1 MKKHLNRAVNLALL
15 MLFSF
20 SLMTLVVRC
29 LGCTVQPAFYLWV
42 ALLCIS
48 TWLTTCTRNG
58 MWVGL
63 PLSALLLF
71 GASRFFPSD
80 LSQQLNDVFDR
91 LTGAYMEQ
99 ILFPGE
105 KYNYLNAASEHS
117 LLLLFLTFLLA
128 SYMGA
133 AISSR
138 SGRVGLSLLGSVPFF
153 ITCLAVT
160 VRPPVLS
167 VLGMLLFW
175 FLLSAGG
182 SHFDEESNAYL
193 RILGVLLPLSLLLS
207 LLLVYIKPDE
217 YEYVPERTDINTT
230 LDQWLQSLDSWLN
243 KLPTGERL
251 SEPDAALPS
260 TEIEDESTESLPQRP
275 PVPWQDQRGDM
286 DLTKSLDRSEL
297 EKTLLQIRA
306 EQAGSIYLRTVS
318 YGEYLG
324 TGWAQTEE
332 GLTVPSLP
340 FTAYALGQYG
350 SPERTLSI
358 RSLQES
364 VYRYI
369 PYFSEEEGGYDSF
382 VPSRMQNSYTV
393 SYRLFPDSFDALQ
406 IPAAYAES
414 EAGYRAFAHEYYTR
428 LPASTRDA
436 LQAICEENGLYA
448 GMNDPVTQVASFVQR
463 TGTYTL
469 QTAPYP
475 SDDYAIYF
483 LTTAQEGYCV
493 HFATAAVVLYRY
505 LGIPARITE
514 GFLIEAS
521 AGRYCDVKGYQA
533 HAWVEIYRDGVG
545 WLPVEVT
552 GQSGLD
558 TDALGAG
565 ETPPSS
571 FENSPEDSQTEV
583 TPLETT
589 TTEAP
594 PLPVGLLTQSTT
606 DTASSTGTGSA
617 VRILL
622 SVLLLILLVSA
633 LPLRR
638 MVILSLR
645 NRRFEQKDTRKAVI
659 AMYRT
664 ALEAERYG
672 AELPEQL
679 LQSAERAAF
688 SQHAI
693 SAEEVEACRDQL
705 YILLKSSYLKQNT
718 WQKLRFKFLHALL

>member
-1 MKKHLNRAVNLALL
+1 MNKHLNRAVNLALL
-15 MLFSF
+15 LLFSF
-20 SLMTLVVRC
+20 SLITLVVRC

-42 ALLCIS
+42 GLLCIS
-48 TWLTTCTRNG
+48 TWFTTCTRNG
-58 MWVGL
+58 MWIGL

-105 KYNYLNAASEHS
+105 KYSYLNAASEHS
-117 LLLLFLTFLLA
+117 LLLLFLTFLLS

-160 VRPPVLS
+160 VRPPVFS

-182 SHFDEESNAYL
+182 SHFDEESKAYL

-207 LLLVYIKPDE
+207 LLLVTIKPDE
-217 YEYVPERTDINTT
+217 YEYTPERTDINTT
-230 LDQWLQSLDSWLN
+230 LDQWLQNLDSWLN
-243 KLPTGERL
+243 KLPIGERL
-251 SEPDAALPS
+251 SEPDAVLPS
-260 TEIEDESTESLPQRP
+260 TEIEDENAEGLSETP
-275 PVPWQDQRGDM
+275 PVPWQNQRGDM

-297 EKTLLQIRA
+297 DKTLFQVRT

-340 FTAYALGQYG
+340 FTAYSLKQYG
-350 SPERTLSI
+350 SPERTLNI
-358 RSLQES
+358 RALQEN

-382 VPSRMQNSYTV
+382 IPSRMQSSYTV
-393 SYRLFPDSFDALQ
+393 NYRLFPDSFETLQ
-406 IPAAYAES
+406 IPPAYAES

-436 LQAICEENGLYA
+436 LQTICEENGLSA
-448 GMNDPVTQVASFVQR
+448 NMGDLVTQVASFVQR
-463 TGTYTL
+463 AGTYSL

-483 LTTAQEGYCV
+483 LTAAREGYCV

-514 GFLIEAS
+514 GFLIETT

-565 ETPPSS
+565 EAPPSS
-571 FENSPEDSQTEV
+571 FENSPEETQTEV
-583 TPLETT
+583 TPLEPVTA
-589 TTEAP
+589 EAP
-594 PLPVGLLTQSTT
+594 PLPVGLLTQSAT
-606 DTASSTGTGSA
+606 DAASSTGSGSA
-617 VRILL
+617 AHFALYALVL
-622 SVLLLILLVSA
+622 VLLCSA

-638 MVILSLR
+638 MVILSFR

-672 AELPEQL
+672 AELPERL
-679 LQSAERAAF
+679 VQSAERAAF

-718 WQKLRFKFLHALL
+718 WQKLRFKYLHVLL